1 MQNAAFR
8 FGLIAA
14 LILVVSTAAFGKQR
28 QQPSAIVE
36 NAPGRQEHKTAY
48 GMGDWPITRQAKR
61 PTIVAEQEPSEPGHN
76 QHSNRFADEGDQD
89 RSIARQ
95 SAKAAERQADYAEFG
110 LWVGAVA
117 ALATAWA
124 AWAAAFAARSAR
136 DSVLEAKAANEQA
149 RALFAAEQRP
159 WLGIEAAKVVHCALV
174 ANPGERPKAHVTMEV
189 GVKNFGSTPATQVF
203 GYAEV
208 CPYGVDVGIAAA
220 AVRGKINQ
228 GAQELEH
235 MGRTVFPGMAGNP
248 LVTAIVESADKKTG
262 SGYIVV
268 AIAYRFS
275 DGAQRGESWCNIAL
289 RYSDMPI
296 MTFPFDIGEL
306 SIPKFSATLLPIGM
320 ITR

>member
-1 MQNAAFR
+1 VQNAAFR
-8 FGLIAA
+8 CGLIAA
-14 LILVVSTAAFGKQR
+14 CSVMFCL
-28 QQPSAIVE
+28 SADSKPFQHISSVVE
-36 NAPGRQEHKTAY
+36 NSVGRQEHKSPDDMRD
-48 GMGDWPITRQAKR
+48 GPDTRQSERSA
-61 PTIVAEQEPSEPGHN
+61 IVAQQEPSEPGHD
-76 QHSNRFADEGDQD
+76 QHGNRNADEGSED
-89 RSIARQ
+89 RVIARQ

-110 LWVGAVA
+110 LWVGAIA

-149 RALFAAEQRP
+149 RVLFAAEQRP
-159 WLGIEAAKVVHCALV
+159 WLGIEAAKVVHFALT

-208 CPYGVDVGIAAA
+208 CPFGVDVGVAAA
-220 AVRGKINQ
+220 AVREKISQ

-235 MGRTVFPGMAGNP
+235 IGRTVFPGMADSP

-275 DGAQRGESWCNIAL
+275 DGAQRGETWCNIAL
-289 RYSDMPI
+289 RYSDMPM
-296 MTFPFDIGEL
+296 MTFPLDIGDL
-306 SIPKFSATLLPIGM
+306 SVPKFSATLLPIGM
-320 ITR
+320 IIK